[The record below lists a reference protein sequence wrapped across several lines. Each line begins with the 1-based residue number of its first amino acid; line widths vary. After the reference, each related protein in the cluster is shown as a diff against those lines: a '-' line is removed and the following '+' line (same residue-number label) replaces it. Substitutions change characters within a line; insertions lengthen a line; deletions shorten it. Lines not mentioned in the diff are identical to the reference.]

1 MTWAG
6 LRGRRVLPAPRP
18 LAAAA
23 AGALLLVGACSAG
36 GGSPE
41 PEPNG
46 ADTASHDY
54 LPGLAAF
61 PHVPAGVTSAPVV
74 VLVPGGGWRS
84 ADPTGLEPLAQSLA
98 EGGVFAMPVVI
109 RAADD
114 GVVHPTPVEDVLCA
128 LADGAATAKAA
139 GLEPE
144 RLVLLGHSSGAHLSA
159 LAALTPDD
167 HDPRCEDPVV
177 TPDAVVGL
185 AGPYDIREFEDAA
198 AALFG
203 DGTDPAQWDAAN
215 PLLRAGLRPEVPFLL
230 LHGDADDVVPPVFST
245 EFGTALRAGGHDTTV
260 SVLPGEDHASIYSAQ
275 VASEPVLGWLDSLPE
290 Q

>member
-1 MTWAG
+1 MTGTG
-6 LRGRRVLPAPRP
+6 LRRGRVPPAARP

-36 GGSPE
+36 GGKPE
-41 PEPNG
+41 PEPMG
-46 ADTASHDY
+46 AGTASHDY

-61 PHVPAGVTSAPVV
+61 PHVPTGVTSAPVV

-84 ADPTGLEPLAQSLA
+84 ADPAGLEPLAQSLA
-98 EGGVFAMPVVI
+98 ERGVFAMPVVI

-114 GVVHPTPVEDVLCA
+114 GVVYPTPVEDVLCA
-128 LADGAATAKAA
+128 LADGAATARAA

-159 LAALTPDD
+159 LAALTLDD
-167 HDPRCEDPVV
+167 HDARCEDPIV

-185 AGPYDIREFEDAA
+185 AGPYDIRDFEDAA

-203 DGTDPAQWDAAN
+203 DGADPAQWAAAN
-215 PLLRAGLRPEVPFLL
+215 PLLRAGLRPEVDFLL

-245 EFGTALRAGGHDTTV
+245 EFGTALQASGHDTTV
-260 SVLPGEDHASIYSAQ
+260 NVLAGGDHGSIYSAQ
-275 VASEPVLGWLDSLPE
+275 VASALVLDWLDSLTEP
-290 Q
+290 